1 MNPIANLPATQ
12 NLNKA
17 QQSQGYNRQYFGGDE
32 VDEVVLSNQE
42 EQKKKKA
49 WTIGGAILGAIAL
62 IGGGIFGANYFGYMG
77 KDAKHL
83 KGFKTLTTK
92 NGDTTQELASIAKT
106 TKAWTGASWGG
117 VAETIKTTLDGKN
130 DTKFKKIVLVA
141 SEDSQK
147 ALKESLGEDLF
158 KKLTVIQANSDK
170 IEDAVKQAAVH
181 GKDKDNLII
190 TDSSIDNLYDEIE
203 KAIAPSDNSE
213 KTEDAK
219 EEKKAEK
226 EQNPTEAPK
235 TTETEKKEEEKKT
248 EKNEEPPKP
257 EVKQQPNVN
266 VDGKFYGVEL
276 NSDENAQKIFNSL
289 QKDMEKAFNDMKMCN
304 NAEYITLDNLEENVN
319 IFEKQHKDA
328 LKFEKTMVALKTYCK
343 QTTEVLSKANE
354 KLDKKL
360 QDEYTTEKRNEKMN
374 TYPDVKA
381 KEDVAKE
388 FDNEKETLKANIK
401 ANQERLQKLNNITDY
416 FNENNSFSSNYN
428 TNYNNMLKVSSDRY
442 YYKGNKKNKII
453 YSSLLIQKNLNETI
467 SNIEQNISELE
478 KQKASVAD
486 DLLTSSINKEDL
498 DKKISDKKNEL
509 ADKNIKLKKT
519 QENIKKAQNTLRRLY
534 NIFAE
539 DYKERE
545 TKEAQEKAND
555 ILNKAKTNIETIKQ
569 EFEESI
575 Q

>member
-49 WTIGGAILGAIAL
+49 LTIGGAILGAIAL

-213 KTEDAK
+213 KTKDAK

-226 EQNPTEAPK
+226 EQK
-235 TTETEKKEEEKKT
+235 TTEASNAPETENKKEATKTEKKEEAT
-248 EKNEEPPKP
+248 KP
-257 EVKQQPNVN
+257 EDKKQSSAA
-266 VDGKFYGVEL
+266 VDGKFYGFEL
-276 NSDENAQKIFNSL
+276 NSDENAQKIFTSL
-289 QKDMEKAFNDMKMCN
+289 QADMKKASQDIKKHN
-304 NAEYITLDNLEENVN
+304 IAKNIDINNLEKNVN
-319 IFEKQHKDA
+319 IFENQHQQYLEFKKTKEA
-328 LKFEKTMVALKTYCK
+328 LTTYY
-343 QTTEVLSKANE
+343 Q
-354 KLDKKL
+354 
-360 QDEYTTEKRNEKMN
+360 KRNEELQNNNNSINKQI
-374 TYPDVKA
+374 TEEYT
-381 KEDVAKE
+381 
-388 FDNEKETLKANIK
+388 NEKEKEKLNSFEDIAEKTKAYDEFTKNKAKLQAQLKHNNALLKKIDSSTKQLEKECEFETQFDSNYTTMGDVILNNKDDNDKNIIIAPHLNK
-401 ANQERLQKLNNITDY
+401 VKNLQK
-416 FNENNSFSSNYN
+416 
-428 TNYNNMLKVSSDRY
+428 
-442 YYKGNKKNKII
+442 
-453 YSSLLIQKNLNETI
+453 
-467 SNIEQNISELE
+467 NIEQQNHII
-478 KQKASVAD
+478 QNAS
-486 DLLTSSINKEDL
+486 DLLKKKLGNKE
-498 DKKISDKKNEL
+498 
-509 ADKNIKLKKT
+509 
-519 QENIKKAQNTLRRLY
+519 
-534 NIFAE
+534 
-539 DYKERE
+539 KERE
-545 TKEAQEKAND
+545 IEKIKNAKNQIAKIQTQLTNKQNLINKTQANLKRLYKILEDTNKAEEQKKQQAAEQKAQE
-555 ILNKAKTNIETIKQ
+555 IIKTNRES
-569 EFEESI
+569 FENSI

>member
-213 KTEDAK
+213 KTENAK

-226 EQNPTEAPK
+226 EQNPTEASKASEPENK
-235 TTETEKKEEEKKT
+235 KEATKTEKKEEAT
-248 EKNEEPPKP
+248 KP
-257 EVKQQPNVN
+257 EDKKQSSTT
-266 VDGKFYGVEL
+266 VDDKFYGVEL

-289 QKDMEKAFNDMKMCN
+289 QKDMEKASQDIKKHN
-304 NAEYITLDNLEENVN
+304 ITKNIDINNLEKNIN
-319 IFEKQHKDA
+319 IFENQHKQYLEFKKTKEA
-328 LKFEKTMVALKTYCK
+328 LTTYY
-343 QTTEVLSKANE
+343 Q
-354 KLDKKL
+354 
-360 QDEYTTEKRNEKMN
+360 KRNEELQNNNNSINKQI
-374 TYPDVKA
+374 TEEYT
-381 KEDVAKE
+381 
-388 FDNEKETLKANIK
+388 NEKEKEKLNSFEDIAEKTKAYDEFTKNKAKLQAQLKHNNALLKKIDSSTKQLEKECEFETQFDSNYTTMGDVILNNKDDNDKNIIIAPHLNK
-401 ANQERLQKLNNITDY
+401 VKNLQK
-416 FNENNSFSSNYN
+416 
-428 TNYNNMLKVSSDRY
+428 
-442 YYKGNKKNKII
+442 
-453 YSSLLIQKNLNETI
+453 
-467 SNIEQNISELE
+467 NIEQQNHII
-478 KQKASVAD
+478 QNAS
-486 DLLTSSINKEDL
+486 DLLKKKLGNKEKEREIEKIKNAKNQIAKIQTQLTNKQNLINK
-498 DKKISDKKNEL
+498 
-509 ADKNIKLKKT
+509 T
-519 QENIKKAQNTLRRLY
+519 QANLRRLY
-534 NIFAE
+534 KILEDTNKAE
-539 DYKERE
+539 EQKKQQAAEQQ
-545 TKEAQEKAND
+545 AQE
-555 ILNKAKTNIETIKQ
+555 IIKTNRES
-569 EFEESI
+569 FENSI

>member
-49 WTIGGAILGAIAL
+49 LTIGGAILGAIAL

-213 KTEDAK
+213 KTKDAK

-226 EQNPTEAPK
+226 EQNPTEASK
-235 TTETEKKEEEKKT
+235 ASEAEQKEEATKTEKKEEATTPEDKK
-248 EKNEEPPKP
+248 
-257 EVKQQPNVN
+257 QSSAA
-266 VDGKFYGVEL
+266 VDGKFYGFEL
-276 NSDENAQKIFNSL
+276 NSDENAQKIFTSL
-289 QKDMEKAFNDMKMCN
+289 QADMKKASQDIKKHN
-304 NAEYITLDNLEENVN
+304 IAKNIDINNLEKNVN
-319 IFEKQHKDA
+319 IFENQHKQYLEFKKTKEA
-328 LKFEKTMVALKTYCK
+328 LTTYY
-343 QTTEVLSKANE
+343 Q
-354 KLDKKL
+354 
-360 QDEYTTEKRNEKMN
+360 KRNEELQNNNNSINKQI
-374 TYPDVKA
+374 TEEYT
-381 KEDVAKE
+381 
-388 FDNEKETLKANIK
+388 NEKEK
-401 ANQERLQKLNNITDY
+401 EKLN
-416 FNENNSFSSNYN
+416 SFEDIAEKTKAYDEF
-428 TNYNNMLKVSSDRY
+428 T
-442 YYKGNKKNKII
+442 KNKAKLQAQLKHNNALLNKINSSTKQLEKECEFEKQFDNNYTTMMGVILDNKDDNDKNTII
-453 YSSLLIQKNLNETI
+453 APCLNKVKNLQQ
-467 SNIEQNISELE
+467 NIEQQNRIIQNASDSLKKKLGNKE
-478 KQKASVAD
+478 KEKEKEKEKIESAKNQIAKIQTQ
-486 DLLTSSINKEDL
+486 LTDKQNLINK
-498 DKKISDKKNEL
+498 
-509 ADKNIKLKKT
+509 T
-519 QENIKKAQNTLRRLY
+519 QANLRRLY
-534 NIFAE
+534 TILE
-539 DYKERE
+539 D
-545 TKEAQEKAND
+545 
-555 ILNKAKTNIETIKQ
+555 INKAEEQKKQQAAEQQAQETIKTNR
-569 EFEESI
+569 ETFENSI

>member
-213 KTEDAK
+213 KTKDAK

-266 VDGKFYGVEL
+266 VDGKFYGFEL

-289 QKDMEKAFNDMKMCN
+289 QKDMEKASQDIKKQNIN
-304 NAEYITLDNLEENVN
+304 ITKNIDINNLEKNIN
-319 IFEKQHKDA
+319 IFENQHKQYLEFKKTKEA
-328 LKFEKTMVALKTYCK
+328 LTTYYKKRNEELLNNNNSITK
-343 QTTEVLSKANE
+343 QITE
-354 KLDKKL
+354 
-360 QDEYTTEKRNEKMN
+360 EYTTEK
-374 TYPDVKA
+374 
-381 KEDVAKE
+381 
-388 FDNEKETLKANIK
+388 EKEKLNSFEDIAEKTKAYNEFNTNKSKLQAQLKHNKALLKKIGSSTKQLEKECEFEKQFDSNYTTMENVILNNKDYNDKNIIIAPHLNK
-401 ANQERLQKLNNITDY
+401 VKNLQK
-416 FNENNSFSSNYN
+416 
-428 TNYNNMLKVSSDRY
+428 
-442 YYKGNKKNKII
+442 
-453 YSSLLIQKNLNETI
+453 
-467 SNIEQNISELE
+467 NIEQQNHII
-478 KQKASVAD
+478 QNAS
-486 DLLTSSINKEDL
+486 DLLKKKLGNKEKEMEIEKIKNAKNQIAKIQTQLTNKQNLINK
-498 DKKISDKKNEL
+498 
-509 ADKNIKLKKT
+509 T
-519 QENIKKAQNTLRRLY
+519 QANLRRLY
-534 NIFAE
+534 KILEDTNKAE
-539 DYKERE
+539 EQKKQQAAEQQ
-545 TKEAQEKAND
+545 AQE
-555 ILNKAKTNIETIKQ
+555 IIKTNRES
-569 EFEESI
+569 FENSI

>member
-49 WTIGGAILGAIAL
+49 LTIGGAILGAIAL

-213 KTEDAK
+213 KTKDAK

-226 EQNPTEAPK
+226 EQK
-235 TTETEKKEEEKKT
+235 TTEASNAPETENKKEATKTEKKEEAT
-248 EKNEEPPKP
+248 KP
-257 EVKQQPNVN
+257 EDKKQSSAA
-266 VDGKFYGVEL
+266 VDGKFYGFEL

-289 QKDMEKAFNDMKMCN
+289 QKDMEKASQDIKKQN
-304 NAEYITLDNLEENVN
+304 ITKNIDINNLEKNIN
-319 IFEKQHKDA
+319 IFENQHKQYLEFKKTKEA
-328 LKFEKTMVALKTYCK
+328 LTTYY
-343 QTTEVLSKANE
+343 Q
-354 KLDKKL
+354 
-360 QDEYTTEKRNEKMN
+360 KRNEELQNNNNSINKQI
-374 TYPDVKA
+374 TEEYT
-381 KEDVAKE
+381 
-388 FDNEKETLKANIK
+388 NEKEKEKLNSFEDIAEKTKAYDEFTKNKAKLQAQLKHNNALLKKIDSSTKQLEKECEFETQFDSNYTTMEDVILNNKDDNDKNIIIAPHLNK
-401 ANQERLQKLNNITDY
+401 VKNLQK
-416 FNENNSFSSNYN
+416 
-428 TNYNNMLKVSSDRY
+428 
-442 YYKGNKKNKII
+442 
-453 YSSLLIQKNLNETI
+453 
-467 SNIEQNISELE
+467 NIEQQNHIIQNAL
-478 KQKASVAD
+478 
-486 DLLTSSINKEDL
+486 DLLKKKLGNKEKEREIEKIKNAKNQIAKIQTQLTNKQNLINK
-498 DKKISDKKNEL
+498 
-509 ADKNIKLKKT
+509 T
-519 QENIKKAQNTLRRLY
+519 QANLRRLY
-534 NIFAE
+534 KILE
-539 DYKERE
+539 D
-545 TKEAQEKAND
+545 T
-555 ILNKAKTNIETIKQ
+555 NKAEEQKKQQAAEQQAQETIKTNR
-569 EFEESI
+569 ESFENSI

>member
-32 VDEVVLSNQE
+32 VDEVDEVVLSNQE

-49 WTIGGAILGAIAL
+49 LTIGGAILGAIAL

-213 KTEDAK
+213 KTKDAK

-226 EQNPTEAPK
+226 EQK
-235 TTETEKKEEEKKT
+235 TTEASNAPETENKKEATKTEKKEEAT
-248 EKNEEPPKP
+248 KP
-257 EVKQQPNVN
+257 EDKKQSSAA
-266 VDGKFYGVEL
+266 VDGKFYGFEL

-289 QKDMEKAFNDMKMCN
+289 QKDMEKASQDIKKQN
-304 NAEYITLDNLEENVN
+304 ITKNIDINNLEKNIN
-319 IFEKQHKDA
+319 IFENQHKQYLEFKKTKEA
-328 LKFEKTMVALKTYCK
+328 LTTYY
-343 QTTEVLSKANE
+343 Q
-354 KLDKKL
+354 
-360 QDEYTTEKRNEKMN
+360 KRNEELQNNNNSINKQI
-374 TYPDVKA
+374 TEEYT
-381 KEDVAKE
+381 
-388 FDNEKETLKANIK
+388 NEKEKEKLNSFEDIAEKTKAYDEFTKNKAKLQAQLKHNNALLKKIDSSTKQLEKECEFETQFDSNYTTMEDVILNNKDDNDKNIIIAPHLNK
-401 ANQERLQKLNNITDY
+401 VKNLQK
-416 FNENNSFSSNYN
+416 
-428 TNYNNMLKVSSDRY
+428 
-442 YYKGNKKNKII
+442 
-453 YSSLLIQKNLNETI
+453 
-467 SNIEQNISELE
+467 NIEQQNHIIQNAL
-478 KQKASVAD
+478 
-486 DLLTSSINKEDL
+486 DLLKKKLGNKEKEREIEKIKNAKNQIAKIQTQLTNKQNLINK
-498 DKKISDKKNEL
+498 
-509 ADKNIKLKKT
+509 T
-519 QENIKKAQNTLRRLY
+519 QANLRRLY
-534 NIFAE
+534 KILE
-539 DYKERE
+539 D
-545 TKEAQEKAND
+545 T
-555 ILNKAKTNIETIKQ
+555 NKAEEQKKQQAAEQQAQETIKTNR
-569 EFEESI
+569 ESFENSI

>member
-49 WTIGGAILGAIAL
+49 WTIGGAILGAMAL
-62 IGGGIFGANYFGYMG
+62 IGGCVFGANYFGYMG

-170 IEDAVKQAAVH
+170 IEDAVKNAVKY

-266 VDGKFYGVEL
+266 VDGKFYGFEL

-289 QKDMEKAFNDMKMCN
+289 QQNMEKASQDIKKHN
-304 NAEYITLDNLEENVN
+304 ITKNIDINNLEKKIN
-319 IFEKQHKDA
+319 IFENQHKQYLEFKKTKEA
-328 LKFEKTMVALKTYCK
+328 LTTYYK
-343 QTTEVLSKANE
+343 
-354 KLDKKL
+354 
-360 QDEYTTEKRNEKMN
+360 KRNEELQNNNNSITKQI
-374 TYPDVKA
+374 TEEYT
-381 KEDVAKE
+381 
-388 FDNEKETLKANIK
+388 NEKEQEKLNSFEDIAEKTKAYNEFNTNKSKLQAQLKQNNALLKKIGNSTKQLEKECEFEKQFDSNYTTMENVILNNKDYNDKNIIIAPHLNK
-401 ANQERLQKLNNITDY
+401 VKNLQKDI
-416 FNENNSFSSNYN
+416 E
-428 TNYNNMLKVSSDRY
+428 
-442 YYKGNKKNKII
+442 
-453 YSSLLIQKNLNETI
+453 
-467 SNIEQNISELE
+467 EQNHII
-478 KQKASVAD
+478 QKAS
-486 DLLTSSINKEDL
+486 DLLKKNLGNKEKEREIEKIKNAKNQIAKIQTQLTNKQNLINK
-498 DKKISDKKNEL
+498 
-509 ADKNIKLKKT
+509 T
-519 QENIKKAQNTLRRLY
+519 QANLRRLY
-534 NIFAE
+534 KILEDTNKAE
-539 DYKERE
+539 EQKKQQAAEQ
-545 TKEAQEKAND
+545 KAQE
-555 ILNKAKTNIETIKQ
+555 IIKTNRES
-569 EFEESI
+569 FENSI

>member
-49 WTIGGAILGAIAL
+49 LTIGGAILGAIAL

-170 IEDAVKQAAVH
+170 IEDAVKNAVKY

-213 KTEDAK
+213 KTEDAD
-219 EEKKAEK
+219 EEKKAKK
-226 EQNPTEAPK
+226 EQNPTEASK
-235 TTETEKKEEEKKT
+235 ASEAEQKEEANKT

-257 EVKQQPNVN
+257 EVKKQSSTT
-266 VDGKFYGVEL
+266 VDGKFYGLEL
-276 NSDENAQKIFNSL
+276 NSVENAQKIFTSL
-289 QKDMEKAFNDMKMCN
+289 QADMKKASQDIKKHN
-304 NAEYITLDNLEENVN
+304 IAKNIDINNLEKNVN
-319 IFEKQHKDA
+319 IFENQHKQYLEFKKTKEA
-328 LKFEKTMVALKTYCK
+328 LTTYY
-343 QTTEVLSKANE
+343 Q
-354 KLDKKL
+354 
-360 QDEYTTEKRNEKMN
+360 KRNEELQNNNNSINKQI
-374 TYPDVKA
+374 TEEYT
-381 KEDVAKE
+381 
-388 FDNEKETLKANIK
+388 NEKEKEKLNSFEDIAEKTKAYDEFTKNKAKLQAQLKHNNALLNKINSSTK
-401 ANQERLQKLNNITDY
+401 QLEKECEFEKQFDNNYTTMMGVILDNKDDNDKNTIIAPHLNKVKNLQKNIEEQNHIIQNASDL
-416 FNENNSFSSNYN
+416 
-428 TNYNNMLKVSSDRY
+428 LK
-442 YYKGNKKNKII
+442 KKLGNKEKEREIEKIKNAKNQIAKIQTQ
-453 YSSLLIQKNLNETI
+453 LTDKQNL
-467 SNIEQNISELE
+467 
-478 KQKASVAD
+478 
-486 DLLTSSINKEDL
+486 INK
-498 DKKISDKKNEL
+498 
-509 ADKNIKLKKT
+509 T
-519 QENIKKAQNTLRRLY
+519 QANLRRLY
-534 NIFAE
+534 TILE
-539 DYKERE
+539 D
-545 TKEAQEKAND
+545 T
-555 ILNKAKTNIETIKQ
+555 NKAEEQKKQQAAEQQAQETIKTNR
-569 EFEESI
+569 ESFENSI

>member
-32 VDEVVLSNQE
+32 MDEVVLSNQE

-49 WTIGGAILGAIAL
+49 WTIGGAILGAMAL
-62 IGGGIFGANYFGYMG
+62 IGGCVFGANYFGYMG

-170 IEDAVKQAAVH
+170 IEDAVKNAVKY

-213 KTEDAK
+213 KTEDAD
-219 EEKKAEK
+219 EEKKAKK
-226 EQNPTEAPK
+226 EQNPTEASK
-235 TTETEKKEEEKKT
+235 ASEAEQKEEANKT

-257 EVKQQPNVN
+257 EVKKQSSTT
-266 VDGKFYGVEL
+266 VDGKFYGLEL
-276 NSDENAQKIFNSL
+276 NSVENAQKIFTSL
-289 QKDMEKAFNDMKMCN
+289 QNDMKNASKDMDMCN
-304 NAEYITLDNLEENVN
+304 KAKYITIDNLEENVN
-319 IFEKQHKDA
+319 IFEKQHKQY
-328 LKFEKTMVALKTYCK
+328 LEFKKTKEALKTYYQK
-343 QTTEVLSKANE
+343 INE
-354 KLDKKL
+354 KLQNDNTIIEKQIKE
-360 QDEYTTEKRNEKMN
+360 EYTEEKRDEKMSLIANHEEKRKVYEDFNNEK
-374 TYPDVKA
+374 A
-381 KEDVAKE
+381 KLEA
-388 FDNEKETLKANIK
+388 TLKANNKIIK
-401 ANQERLQKLNNITDY
+401 TIDKSNKKLKTKSSFEENFDTNYDIMIDTLD
-416 FNENNSFSSNYN
+416 FNEKN
-428 TNYNNMLKVSSDRY
+428 
-442 YYKGNKKNKII
+442 KNKILAPAYEYKSI
-453 YSSLLIQKNLNETI
+453 LQNNIQACKDAVEKCNADA
-467 SNIEQNISELE
+467 ELY
-478 KQKASVAD
+478 A
-486 DLLTSSINKEDL
+486 
-498 DKKISDKKNEL
+498 
-509 ADKNIKLKKT
+509 
-519 QENIKKAQNTLRRLY
+519 
-534 NIFAE
+534 
-539 DYKERE
+539 
-545 TKEAQEKAND
+545 TKEALKKEITPYENALVVQESE
-555 ILNKAKTNIETIKQ
+555 LNKTNESIKKTKNTLTKLFNIFVENYREEENKKPQDKVNSILSKVKKNLDEKKQ
-569 EFEESI
+569 TFEESI

>member
-213 KTEDAK
+213 KTKDAK

-226 EQNPTEAPK
+226 EQK
-235 TTETEKKEEEKKT
+235 TTEASNAPETENKKEATKTEKKEEAT
-248 EKNEEPPKP
+248 KP
-257 EVKQQPNVN
+257 EDKKQSSAA
-266 VDGKFYGVEL
+266 VDGKFYGFEL

-289 QKDMEKAFNDMKMCN
+289 QKDMEKASQDIKKHN
-304 NAEYITLDNLEENVN
+304 ITKNIDINNLEKNIN
-319 IFEKQHKDA
+319 IFENQHKQYLEFKKTKEA
-328 LKFEKTMVALKTYCK
+328 LTTYYK
-343 QTTEVLSKANE
+343 
-354 KLDKKL
+354 
-360 QDEYTTEKRNEKMN
+360 KRNEELLNNNNSITKQI
-374 TYPDVKA
+374 TEEYTK
-381 KEDVAKE
+381 
-388 FDNEKETLKANIK
+388 EKEKEKLNSFEDIAEKTKAYNEFNTNKSKLQAQLKHNNALLKKIDSSTKQLEKECEFEKQFDSNYTTMGDVILNNKDDNDKNIIIAPHLNK
-401 ANQERLQKLNNITDY
+401 VKNLQK
-416 FNENNSFSSNYN
+416 
-428 TNYNNMLKVSSDRY
+428 
-442 YYKGNKKNKII
+442 
-453 YSSLLIQKNLNETI
+453 
-467 SNIEQNISELE
+467 NIEQQNHII
-478 KQKASVAD
+478 QNAS
-486 DLLTSSINKEDL
+486 DLLKKKLGNKE
-498 DKKISDKKNEL
+498 
-509 ADKNIKLKKT
+509 
-519 QENIKKAQNTLRRLY
+519 
-534 NIFAE
+534 
-539 DYKERE
+539 KERE
-545 TKEAQEKAND
+545 IEKIKNAKNQIAKIQTQLTNKQNLINKTQANLKRLYKILEDTNKAEEQKKQQAAEQKAQE
-555 ILNKAKTNIETIKQ
+555 IIKTNRES
-569 EFEESI
+569 FENSI

>member
-49 WTIGGAILGAIAL
+49 WTIGGAILGAMAL
-62 IGGGIFGANYFGYMG
+62 IGGCVFGANYFGYMG

-203 KAIAPSDNSE
+203 KAITPSDNSE
-213 KTEDAK
+213 NTKDAK

-226 EQNPTEAPK
+226 PKEAKAEANKEAKAEKIEEAKIEKQEETLVNTSYNITDIEDANTVFSTLK
-235 TTETEKKEEEKKT
+235 TFINSADTEKDTYKTKSANDIIALDSISDIKKEIDTFYKSHNKYLSLIKATDLLETYCQEGKQKLEKEKLQIQQDLSDLEKKSNNPPEDDNQVLFEDNIQKQKQQKQNKQEEIT
-248 EKNEEPPKP
+248 AKIAHLEEISKQSKAIKNNNAKDAEGKLIHPFWNVHSNNKSIMKELLTPGKNGKNKLIECFIQKHSDTLKEIKAKQENLKKKQDELMQLKNETPTDETKITTKESEIEEIRKSIP
-257 EVKQQPNVN
+257 EALSK
-266 VDGKFYGVEL
+266 
-276 NSDENAQKIFNSL
+276 
-289 QKDMEKAFNDMKMCN
+289 EKAAMTD
-304 NAEYITLDNLEENVN
+304 IQTL
-319 IFEKQHKDA
+319 
-328 LKFEKTMVALKTYCK
+328 
-343 QTTEVLSKANE
+343 QTL
-354 KLDKKL
+354 LRD
-360 QDEYTTEKRNEKMN
+360 
-374 TYPDVKA
+374 
-381 KEDVAKE
+381 
-388 FDNEKETLKANIK
+388 
-401 ANQERLQKLNNITDY
+401 LQKLFMT
-416 FNENNSFSSNYN
+416 ENQA
-428 TNYNNMLKVSSDRY
+428 TA
-442 YYKGNKKNKII
+442 
-453 YSSLLIQKNLNETI
+453 Q
-467 SNIEQNISELE
+467 
-478 KQKASVAD
+478 
-486 DLLTSSINKEDL
+486 
-498 DKKISDKKNEL
+498 
-509 ADKNIKLKKT
+509 
-519 QENIKKAQNTLRRLY
+519 KKAEEQKLSEKNA
-534 NIFAE
+534 NECF
-539 DYKERE
+539 
-545 TKEAQEKAND
+545 EAS
-555 ILNKAKTNIETIKQ
+555 IKFD
-569 EFEESI
+569 ELPPL
-575 Q
+575 

>member
-49 WTIGGAILGAIAL
+49 LTIGGAILGAIAL

-170 IEDAVKQAAVH
+170 IEDAVKNAVKY

-213 KTEDAK
+213 QTEDAK

-257 EVKQQPNVN
+257 EVQKQSSTT
-266 VDGKFYGVEL
+266 VDGKFYGFEL

-289 QKDMEKAFNDMKMCN
+289 QKDMEKASQDIKKQN
-304 NAEYITLDNLEENVN
+304 ITKNIDINNLEKNIN
-319 IFEKQHKDA
+319 IFENQHKQYLEFKKTKEA
-328 LKFEKTMVALKTYCK
+328 LTTYY
-343 QTTEVLSKANE
+343 Q
-354 KLDKKL
+354 
-360 QDEYTTEKRNEKMN
+360 KRNEELQNNNNSINKQI
-374 TYPDVKA
+374 TEEYT
-381 KEDVAKE
+381 
-388 FDNEKETLKANIK
+388 NEKEKEKLNSFEDIAEKTKAYDEFTKNKAKLQAQLKHNNALLKKIDSSTKQLEKECEFETQFDSNYTTMEDVILNNKDDNDKNIIIAPHLNK
-401 ANQERLQKLNNITDY
+401 VKNLQK
-416 FNENNSFSSNYN
+416 
-428 TNYNNMLKVSSDRY
+428 
-442 YYKGNKKNKII
+442 
-453 YSSLLIQKNLNETI
+453 
-467 SNIEQNISELE
+467 NIEQQNHIIQNAL
-478 KQKASVAD
+478 
-486 DLLTSSINKEDL
+486 DLLKKKLGNKEKEREIEKIKNAKNQIAKIQTQLTNKQNLINK
-498 DKKISDKKNEL
+498 
-509 ADKNIKLKKT
+509 T
-519 QENIKKAQNTLRRLY
+519 QANLRRLY
-534 NIFAE
+534 KILE
-539 DYKERE
+539 D
-545 TKEAQEKAND
+545 T
-555 ILNKAKTNIETIKQ
+555 NKAEEQKKQQAAEQQAQETIKTNR
-569 EFEESI
+569 ESFENSI